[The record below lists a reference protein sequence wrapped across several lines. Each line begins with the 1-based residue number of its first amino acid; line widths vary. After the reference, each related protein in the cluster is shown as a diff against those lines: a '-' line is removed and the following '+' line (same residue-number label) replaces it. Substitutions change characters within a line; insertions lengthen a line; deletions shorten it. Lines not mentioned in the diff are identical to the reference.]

1 MSSKRHIYAELSA
14 EQRVQFWSIFST
26 AVVGLFS
33 FWLGIAIQD
42 DISSK
47 NARETQ
53 KLARYQMVEAVYPK
67 YTQFI
72 DTGGYVFYDLVGF
85 ASFDEQ
91 GCRTALKEYLEE
103 ELMPFVETMKNSVNF
118 MSDNRYY
125 FGNDVQRRICQNNI
139 AILFGLRMLE
149 PRNTLL
155 QKLTC
160 ADAEA
165 DAVVTA
171 ELRNPYYIKELI
183 SYRKDVAASLR
194 ERTSDFLKIGDTSI
208 ASVAYSFMFLP
219 YIDNF
224 NIYSQELTPNDD
236 VGSHLLKHILMLL
249 GCIILG
255 LFISVLL
262 LKNVF
267 NKSLTNKNHLK

>member
-1 MSSKRHIYAELSA
+1 MSSKHRIHVSMTA
-14 EQRVQFWSIFST
+14 EQRIQFWSIFTT
-26 AVVGLFS
+26 AVVALFT

-42 DISSK
+42 DISTK

-72 DTGGYVFYDLVGF
+72 DTGGYVFYDLIGF
-85 ASFDEQ
+85 ASLDERQ
-91 GCRTALKEYLEE
+91 TREALEEYLEME
-103 ELMPFVETMKNSVNF
+103 MIPFVETMKNSVNF

-139 AILFGLRMLE
+139 AILLGLRMLE
-149 PRNTLL
+149 PRSALPALL
-155 QKLTC
+155 SGTDVDK
-160 ADAEA
+160 AIE
-165 DAVVTA
+165 A

-183 SYRKDVAASLR
+183 SYRDEVTESLV
-194 ERTSDFLKIGDTSI
+194 ERTREFLNAGDTSK
-208 ASVAYSFMFLP
+208 AAVAYELMFLP

-236 VGSHLLKHILMLL
+236 VGSHLWKHILMLAA
-249 GCIILG
+249 CILLG
-255 LFISVLL
+255 LLL
-262 LKNVF
+262 STVILKYVFKITF
-267 NKSLTNKNHLK
+267 NKESQQ

>member
-1 MSSKRHIYAELSA
+1 MSSKHDIYAGLSA

-85 ASFDEQ
+85 ASLDEQ
-91 GCRTALKEYLEE
+91 RSRAALKEYLEE
-103 ELMPFVETMKNSVNF
+103 ELMPLVETMKNSVNF

-125 FGNDVQRRICQNNI
+125 FGNDVQCRICQNNI

-155 QKLTC
+155 QDLSGNATN
-160 ADAEA
+160 AGAI
-165 DAVVTA
+165 VTA
-171 ELRNPYYIKELI
+171 ELRNPFYIKELI
-183 SYRKDVAASLR
+183 SYRDDVTTSLK
-194 ERTSDFLKIGDTSI
+194 ERTSDFLKMGDTSA
-208 ASVAYSFMFLP
+208 ASVAYNFMFLP

-236 VGSHLLKHILMLL
+236 VGSHLWKHIFMLV
-249 GCIILG
+249 GCIILE
-255 LFISVLL
+255 LLISFVLL
-262 LKNVF
+262 KKVF
-267 NKSLTNKNHLK
+267 NKSLTNK